1 MSNNRRDNHLENNND
16 NNSKKDFT
24 NSALFDLIE
33 FLKNIEGAILKLK

>member
-1 MSNNRRDNHLENNND
+1 MSNNRRDNHLENN